1 MSEMDV
7 RGEEVQPGDD
17 VPADV
22 HVEAPEADVAEQR
35 RTLQE
40 EEDRK
45 KWPIRI
51 PFDADPADAT
61 DQERT
66 VDLDEDDYR

>member
-7 RGEEVQPGDD
+7 RGDEVQPGDET
-17 VPADV
+17 PADV

-40 EEDRK
+40 DER
-45 KWPIRI
+45 KWPLRI
-51 PFDADPADAT
+51 PFDADPADVT
-61 DQERT
+61 EQERT